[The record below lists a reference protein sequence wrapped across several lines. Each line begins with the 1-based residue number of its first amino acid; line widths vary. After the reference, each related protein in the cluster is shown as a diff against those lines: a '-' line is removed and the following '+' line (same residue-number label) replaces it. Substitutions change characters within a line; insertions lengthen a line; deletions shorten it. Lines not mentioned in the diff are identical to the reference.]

1 MMDWLT
7 VKAFF
12 EDNKNRLELEIVN
25 KNAQLTQ
32 IIREKEIHRPGLALS
47 GFVGVFSHTRIQIL
61 GNSEISFLNTLSP
74 EIRKNSVR
82 RFLEFEIPCIIIT
95 NKNTPPTELLEIA
108 NMKQLPVFVTPLTTT
123 KLTQLLSEYLEEK
136 FSPKITMHGSLVAV
150 YGVGML
156 FTGRSGI
163 GKSELALDLVERGH
177 QLVADDVVNIV
188 QYGSNVLIG
197 SGSEMLQYHMEVRG
211 LGIIDIR
218 NIFGIRAIRKQK
230 EIQVKVALE
239 EWDEEEDY
247 ERIGIDEETTKI
259 LDVLIPT
266 IKLPIIPGKN
276 ITVIAEVI
284 ALNTLMKQ
292 HGQYTAVEFN
302 KRLLRKL
309 QPRAGQS
316 EYLAPD
322 YE

>member
-1 MMDWLT
+1 MDWLT
-7 VKAFF
+7 VKTFF
-12 EDNKNRLELEIVN
+12 EDNKDRLKLEIIN
-25 KNAQLTQ
+25 KSSRLNQ

-47 GFVGVFSHTRIQIL
+47 GFVGVFSHTRMQIL
-61 GNSEISFLNTLSP
+61 GNSEISFLKTLSP
-74 EIRKNSVR
+74 EIRMNSIQ

-95 NKNTPPTELLEIA
+95 NSNTAPQELIEIA
-108 NMKQLPVFVTPLTTT
+108 DVIQLPVFRTPFTTT

-136 FSPKITMHGSLVAV
+136 FAPKITMHGSLVAV

-188 QYGSNVLIG
+188 QHGSNVLIG

-211 LGIIDIR
+211 LGIIDVR

-230 EIQVKVALE
+230 EIQVVVALE
-239 EWDEEEDY
+239 EWDNEEDY

-259 LDVLIPT
+259 LEVFIPM

-292 HGQYTAVEFN
+292 NGQFTARDFN

>member
-1 MMDWLT
+1 MDWLT

-12 EDNKNRLELEIVN
+12 EDNKNRLQLEMIN
-25 KNAQLTQ
+25 KSARLNQ

-61 GNSEISFLNTLSP
+61 GNAEISFLNTLLP
-74 EIRKNSVR
+74 EIRKNSIQRV
-82 RFLEFEIPCIIIT
+82 LEFDIPCIIIT
-95 NKNTPPTELLEIA
+95 NENAPPAELLEFADI
-108 NMKQLPVFVTPLTTT
+108 KQLPVFTTPLTTT
-123 KLTQLLSEYLEEK
+123 KLTQLLSEYLEHK
-136 FSPKITMHGSLVAV
+136 FAPKITIHGSLVAV

-188 QYGSNVLIG
+188 QQGSNVLIG

-211 LGIIDIR
+211 LGIIDVR
-218 NIFGIRAIRKQK
+218 NIFGIRAITKQK
-230 EIQVKVALE
+230 EIQVVVALE
-239 EWDEEEDY
+239 EWDEDEDY

-259 LDVLIPT
+259 LDVFVPK
-266 IKLPIIPGKN
+266 IKLPIVSGKN
-276 ITVIAEVI
+276 ITVVAEVI

-292 HGQYTAVEFN
+292 HGHYTAAEFN

-316 EYLAPD
+316 EYLPPD
-322 YE
+322 LE

>member
-1 MMDWLT
+1 MDWLT

-12 EDNKNRLELEIVN
+12 EDNKNRLQLEMIN
-25 KNAQLTQ
+25 KSARLNQ

-61 GNSEISFLNTLSP
+61 GNAEVSFLNTLSP
-74 EIRKNSVR
+74 EIRKNSIQRV
-82 RFLEFEIPCIIIT
+82 LEFDIPCIIIT
-95 NKNTPPTELLEIA
+95 NENAPPKELLEFADI
-108 NMKQLPVFVTPLTTT
+108 KQLPVFTTPLTTT
-123 KLTQLLSEYLEEK
+123 KLTQLLSEYLEYK
-136 FSPKITMHGSLVAV
+136 FAPKITLHGSLVAV

-188 QYGSNVLIG
+188 QQGSHVLIG

-211 LGIIDIR
+211 LGIIDVR
-218 NIFGIRAIRKQK
+218 NIFGIRAITKQK
-230 EIQVKVALE
+230 EIQVVVALE

-259 LDVLIPT
+259 LDVFVPK
-266 IKLPIIPGKN
+266 IKLPIVSGKN
-276 ITVIAEVI
+276 ITVVAEVI

-292 HGQYTAVEFN
+292 HGQYTAAEFN

-316 EYLAPD
+316 EYLTPD
-322 YE
+322 FE